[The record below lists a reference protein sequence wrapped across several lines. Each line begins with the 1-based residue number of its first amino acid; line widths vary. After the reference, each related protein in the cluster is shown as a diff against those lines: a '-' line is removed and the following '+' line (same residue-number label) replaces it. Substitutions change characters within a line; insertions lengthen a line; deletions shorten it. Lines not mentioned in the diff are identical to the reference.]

1 MSFIILRI
9 VKAARLVSEIVILG
23 ARSRPIT
30 AADLARRLEVT
41 ERTIYRDLGELS
53 RMGVPVITEAGP
65 GGGISLLGDWV
76 SPVTGLTRDE
86 LDSLLI
92 GSPAAADLGF
102 SSALATARAKVLTE
116 SSSVFSQLILVD
128 GPDWFMAKEDPEQL
142 DTIVTALRTQ
152 RGLQITYRGRNGLR
166 SRTLLP
172 LGLVIKAGRW
182 YLAAQPPGGRP
193 RTYRVSRIGSAELR
207 FLRCTPPPNFDLADY
222 WTNAQAEFDTSIRRT
237 CVRLR
242 LPVDQVADLLRAV
255 PGRLTEDA
263 VNAGRTDRDIIE
275 INLPMEPDEVA
286 VSQLVTVPGI
296 EVLSPKQLRRDLHD
310 RARAAAELN
319 E

>member
-1 MSFIILRI
+1 M
-9 VKAARLVSEIVILG
+9 KAARLVSEIVILG

-172 LGLVIKAGRW
+172 LGLVIKAGR
-182 YLAAQPPGGRP
+182 
-193 RTYRVSRIGSAELR
+193 
-207 FLRCTPPPNFDLADY
+207 
-222 WTNAQAEFDTSIRRT
+222 
-237 CVRLR
+237 
-242 LPVDQVADLLRAV
+242 
-255 PGRLTEDA
+255 
-263 VNAGRTDRDIIE
+263 
-275 INLPMEPDEVA
+275 
-286 VSQLVTVPGI
+286 
-296 EVLSPKQLRRDLHD
+296 
-310 RARAAAELN
+310 
-319 E
+319 

>member
-1 MSFIILRI
+1 
-9 VKAARLVSEIVILG
+9 ILG
-23 ARSRPIT
+23 ANSRPIT
-30 AADLARRLEVT
+30 ASDLARRLEVT

-76 SPVTGLTRDE
+76 SPVAGLTRDE

-116 SSSVFSQLILVD
+116 SSSAFSQLILVD
-128 GPDWFMAKEDPEQL
+128 GPDWFMTKENPEQL

-152 RGLQITYRGRNGLR
+152 RGLQVAYHGRNGLR
-166 SRTLLP
+166 S
-172 LGLVIKAGRW
+172 
-182 YLAAQPPGGRP
+182 
-193 RTYRVSRIGSAELR
+193 
-207 FLRCTPPPNFDLADY
+207 LRCTPPPSFDLADY
-222 WTNAQAEFDTSIRRT
+222 WTGAQDEFDASIRRT
-237 CVRLR
+237 LVRLR
-242 LPVDQVADLLRAV
+242 LPVAHIDDLLRAI

-263 VNAGRTDRDIIE
+263 VNSGRTDRDNIE
-275 INLPMEPDEVA
+275 IDLPMEPDEVA
-286 VSQLVTVPGI
+286 VSQLVTVPGV

-310 RARAAAELN
+310 HAQAAAELN

>member
-1 MSFIILRI
+1 
-9 VKAARLVSEIVILG
+9 
-23 ARSRPIT
+23 
-30 AADLARRLEVT
+30 
-41 ERTIYRDLGELS
+41 
-53 RMGVPVITEAGP
+53 MGVPVITEAGP

-222 WTNAQAEFDTSIRRT
+222 WTNARAEFDTSIRRT

-263 VNAGRTDRDIIE
+263 VNVGRTDRDIIE

-286 VSQLVTVPGI
+286 VSQLVTVPGV

>member
-1 MSFIILRI
+1 M
-9 VKAARLVSEIVILG
+9 KAARLVSEIVILG

-30 AADLARRLEVT
+30 ASDLAGRLEVT

-65 GGGISLLGDWV
+65 GGGISLLGEWV
-76 SPVTGLTRDE
+76 SPVAGLTRDE

-102 SSALATARAKVLTE
+102 SSTLATARAKVLTE
-116 SSSVFSQLILVD
+116 SSSAFSQLILVD
-128 GPDWFMAKEDPEQL
+128 GPDWFMAEENPEQL

-152 RGLQITYRGRNGLR
+152 RGLQVTYRGRNGLR
-166 SRTLLP
+166 SRALLP
-172 LGLVIKAGRW
+172 LGLVVKAGRW
-182 YLAAQPPGGRP
+182 YLAAQPPGGSP

-207 FLRCTPPPNFDLADY
+207 FLHCTPPSSFDLAGY
-222 WTNAQAEFDTSIRRT
+222 WTRALAEFDASIRRT
-237 CVRLR
+237 LVRLR
-242 LPVDQVADLLRAV
+242 LPVAQIDDLLRAI

-263 VNAGRTDRDIIE
+263 VNTGRTDRDTLE
-275 INLPMEPDEVA
+275 IDIPMEPDEVA
-286 VSQLVTVPGI
+286 VSQLVTVPGV

-310 RARAAAELN
+310 HARAAAELN